1 MAWRRCV
8 YDRSQLVLAINS
20 GLVGRLLVRQSA
32 GHRGG
37 RTRVDSRRRPTSL
50 GEVDTYS
57 RPLGSRRG
65 LGGWGGRGC
74 TAADLAVTAWN
85 VDLIA
90 AITE

>member
-32 GHRGG
+32 GHRGR
-37 RTRVDSRRRPTSL
+37 RTRVDIRRRPTSQ
-50 GEVDTYS
+50 GDVDTYS
-57 RPLGSRRG
+57 CPLGSRRV
-65 LGGWGGRGC
+65 LGGGRGC